1 MLFRSTKNEKLLI
14 IQGSED
20 DMAPI
25 IDSIKFVEEKN
36 SKGKIIKILGAD
48 HRMKKE
54 GELEKAIKY
63 AVDYILDK

>member
-1 MLFRSTKNEKLLI
+1 
-14 IQGSED
+14 
-20 DMAPI
+20 MAPI